1 MLSPSMTVTNL
12 SKEQI
17 LEAKRDL
24 ERSIEANR
32 EQISLFQILLQRLS
46 RTSVTSKGGGDLPM
60 AADFLLREKDEVRR
74 VLQGMIQREYDQING
89 KQDVAAFLDRL
100 LPYAT

>member
-1 MLSPSMTVTNL
+1 MLSPSMTVANL

-24 ERSIEANR
+24 ERSVEANR

-46 RTSVTSKGGGDLPM
+46 TTTVTSKGGGDLPM
-60 AADFLLREKDEVRR
+60 AADFLLREKDEVHR